1 MGYIMTNQTDRQIA
15 IIGAGPAGLY
25 AAQKLSTLGYGVAL
39 FNRDIKPGG
48 LVEYG
53 IFLDKLKIKNGFRAQ
68 FRQILD
74 LENISYFGNVTIG
87 KRGKVRIE
95 DLLQWG
101 FSAVLVTSGA
111 QGTKLIN
118 LPGETLKGVYHAKD
132 LVYHYN
138 QLPPYSTRQFVI
150 GKKVMIVGA
159 GNVMTDIAH
168 YLLKYRDVEEITV
181 VIRRGPDEV
190 KFDQK
195 EMLPIIANLDLNDFN
210 AEMKRV
216 SPAMTAIGQ
225 DPDAAAHWI
234 LAALQKACPK
244 EHNGRIMLRFLHS
257 PKEILASHDGTVA
270 GVKLEHNSLFRD
282 EDLVSAKGTGEFTQ
296 MDVDTVIFAIGD
308 SVNDDLE
315 LPMRQNEISK
325 AAHPRFLV
333 EGITFEVGNP
343 STGDPLPG
351 IFYAGWSRNPS
362 TGLAGI
368 ARRDGVFAA
377 TAISEYLASGIKIT
391 SISDDHIQQ
400 HLSAQQ
406 INYVINEKLK
416 LLEEEEKVLAEKLG
430 LEEYKYSTNEEM
442 LNAMGLT
449 PKS

>member
-1 MGYIMTNQTDRQIA
+1 MSNQTDRHVA
-15 IIGAGPAGLY
+15 VIGAGPAGLY
-25 AAQKLSTLGYGVAL
+25 ASQKLAALGYGVAI

-53 IFLDKLKIKNGFRAQ
+53 IFLDKHKIKNGFRAHFQ
-68 FRQILD
+68 QILD
-74 LENISYFGNVTIG
+74 LENISYFGKVTVG
-87 KRGKVRIE
+87 KYGKISVK
-95 DLLQWG
+95 DLCHWG
-101 FSAVLVTSGA
+101 FSAVLVTCGA

-138 QLPPYSTRQFVI
+138 QLPPYSERSFEI
-150 GKKVMIVGA
+150 GKKVMIVGG

-168 YLLKYRDVEEITV
+168 YLLKYRDVKEITV
-181 VIRRGPDEV
+181 IIRRGPDEV

-195 EMLPIIANLDLNDFN
+195 EMMPIIANLDLDDFK

-216 SPAMTAIGQ
+216 SPAMLAIGQ
-225 DPDAAAHWI
+225 DPEAAEQWI
-234 LAALQKACPK
+234 LAGLEKASPK
-244 EHNGRIMLRFLHS
+244 EYDGRIMLRFLLS
-257 PKEILASHDGTVA
+257 PKEILADANGSA
-270 GVKLEHNSLFRD
+270 RGVKLEHNLLQRK
-282 EDLVSAKGTGEFTQ
+282 EENVTAMGTGEISQ

-315 LPMRQNEISK
+315 LPMRQNAILY
-325 AAHPRFLV
+325 AAHPRFLI

-343 STGDPLPG
+343 VTGDPLPG

-377 TAISEYLASGIKIT
+377 TAIGELLASRENNS
-391 SISDDHIQQ
+391 SISTAELHQRLDALQ
-400 HLSAQQ
+400 L
-406 INYVINEKLK
+406 NYVTNEKLK
-416 LLEEEEKVLAEKLG
+416 LLEADEKLQAEKLG
-430 LEEYKYSTNEEM
+430 LEEFKYSTNEEM
-442 LNAMGLT
+442 LRVMALAQNGGQ
-449 PKS
+449 

>member
-1 MGYIMTNQTDRQIA
+1 MSNQADRQIA

-25 AAQKLSTLGYGVAL
+25 AAQKLSAQGYGVAV

-53 IFLDKLKIKNGFRAQ
+53 IFLDKHKIKNGFRAQ

-74 LENISYFGNVTIG
+74 HENISYFGNVTIG
-87 KRGKVRIE
+87 KNGKIRIE
-95 DLLQWG
+95 DLLRWG
-101 FSAVLVTSGA
+101 FSAVLVTCGA
-111 QGTKLIN
+111 QGTKFIN

-138 QLPPYSTRQFVI
+138 QLPPFSGYHFEI
-150 GKKVMIVGA
+150 GKKVMIVGG

-168 YLLKYRDVEEITV
+168 YLLKYRDAEEIIV

-195 EMLPIIANLDLNDFN
+195 EMLPIISNLDLDDFKT
-210 AEMKRV
+210 EMKRV
-216 SPAMTAIGQ
+216 SPAMLAIGQ
-225 DPDAAAHWI
+225 DPEAAEHWI
-234 LAALQKACPK
+234 LAGLEKACAK
-244 EHNGRIMLRFLHS
+244 EHNGRILLRFMQS
-257 PKEILASHDGTVA
+257 PKEILADSKGSVV
-270 GVKLEHNSLFRD
+270 GVKLEQNALQRI
-282 EDLVSAKGTGEFTQ
+282 EETVIARGTAEFSQ
-296 MDVDTVIFAIGD
+296 LDVDTVIFAIGD

-315 LPMRQNEISK
+315 LPMRQDEIAK
-325 AAHPRFLV
+325 ASHPRYMV

-343 STGDPLPG
+343 LTGDPLPG

-377 TAISEYLASGIKIT
+377 SAIAEFLSSTDKNS
-391 SISDDHIQQ
+391 SISADDLCR
-400 HLSAQQ
+400 HLDELQV
-406 INYVINEKLK
+406 NYVTNEKLK
-416 LLEEEEKVLAEKLG
+416 QLESKEQAQAEKLG
-430 LEEYKYSTNEEM
+430 IEEYKYSTDEEM
-442 LNAMGLT
+442 LKALGLALK
-449 PKS
+449 P

>member
-1 MGYIMTNQTDRQIA
+1 MSNQADRQIA

-25 AAQKLSTLGYGVAL
+25 AAQKLSAQGYGVAV

-53 IFLDKLKIKNGFRAQ
+53 IFLDKHKIKNGFRAQ

-74 LENISYFGNVTIG
+74 HENISYFGNVTIG
-87 KRGKVRIE
+87 KNGKIRIE
-95 DLLQWG
+95 DLLRWG
-101 FSAVLVTSGA
+101 FSAVLVTCGA
-111 QGTKLIN
+111 QGTKFIN

-138 QLPPYSTRQFVI
+138 QLPPFSGYHFEI
-150 GKKVMIVGA
+150 GKKVMIVGG

-168 YLLKYRDVEEITV
+168 YLLKYRDAEEIIV

-195 EMLPIIANLDLNDFN
+195 EMLPIISNLDLDDFKT
-210 AEMKRV
+210 EMKRV
-216 SPAMTAIGQ
+216 SPAMLAIGQ
-225 DPDAAAHWI
+225 DPEAAEHWI
-234 LAALQKACPK
+234 LAGLEKACPK
-244 EHNGRIMLRFLHS
+244 EHNGRILLRFMQS
-257 PKEILASHDGTVA
+257 PKEILADSKGSVA
-270 GVKLEHNSLFRD
+270 GVKLEQNALQRI
-282 EDLVSAKGTGEFTQ
+282 EETVIARGTAEFSQ
-296 MDVDTVIFAIGD
+296 LDVDTVIFAIGD

-315 LPMRQNEISK
+315 LPMRQDEIAK
-325 AAHPRFLV
+325 ASHPRYMV

-343 STGDPLPG
+343 LTGDPLPG

-377 TAISEYLASGIKIT
+377 SAIAEFLSSTDKNS
-391 SISDDHIQQ
+391 SISADDLYR
-400 HLSAQQ
+400 HLDELQV
-406 INYVINEKLK
+406 NYVTNEKLK
-416 LLEEEEKVLAEKLG
+416 QLESKEQAQAEKLG
-430 LEEYKYSTNEEM
+430 IEEYKYSTDEEM
-442 LNAMGLT
+442 LKALGLALK
-449 PKS
+449 P

>member
-1 MGYIMTNQTDRQIA
+1 MSSQTERQVA

-25 AAQKLSTLGYGVAL
+25 AAQKLSDQGFGVAI

-53 IFLDKLKIKNGFRAQ
+53 IFLDKHKIKNGFRSQ

-74 LENISYFGNVTIG
+74 HENINYYGNVTVG
-87 KRGKVRIE
+87 KNGKIRIE
-95 DLLQWG
+95 DLLHWG
-101 FSAVLVTSGA
+101 FSAVLVTCGA

-118 LPGETLKGVYHAKD
+118 LPGESLKGVYHAKD

-138 QLPPYSTRQFVI
+138 QLPPFSERRFDI

-195 EMLPIIANLDLNDFN
+195 EMVHIIPNLDLDDFK

-216 SPAMTAIGQ
+216 SPAMLAIGQ
-225 DPDAAAHWI
+225 DPEAAEHWI
-234 LAALQKACPK
+234 LVALVKACPK
-244 EHNGRIMLRFLHS
+244 EYKGRILLRFLQS
-257 PKEILASHDGTVA
+257 PKEILADENGSVA
-270 GVKLEHNSLFRD
+270 GVMLEHNLLQRD
-282 EDLVSAKGTGEFTQ
+282 GETVIAKGTGEFSKL
-296 MDVDTVIFAIGD
+296 DVDTVIFAIGD
-308 SVNDDLE
+308 SVKDDLE
-315 LPMRQNEISK
+315 LPMRQNEIAK
-325 AAHPRFLV
+325 ANHPRYQV
-333 EGITFEVGNP
+333 EEITFEVGNP

-377 TAISEYLASGIKIT
+377 AAIAEFLASNAENA
-391 SISDDHIQQ
+391 SISVDDLHQR
-400 HLSAQQ
+400 LKALNV
-406 INYVINEKLK
+406 NYVTKEKVK
-416 LLEEEEKVLAEKLG
+416 LLE
-430 LEEYKYSTNEEM
+430 LEESRRADELGMEEFKFSTNEEM
-442 LNAMGLT
+442 LKAMG
-449 PKS
+449 

>member
-1 MGYIMTNQTDRQIA
+1 MGKVMDNQADRQVA
-15 IIGAGPAGLY
+15 VIGAGPAGLY
-25 AAQKLSTLGYGVAL
+25 AAQKLSAQGFGVAI

-53 IFLDKLKIKNGFRAQ
+53 IFLDKHKIKNGFRAQ

-74 LENISYFGNVTIG
+74 LDNVSYFGNVTVG
-87 KRGKVRIE
+87 KNGKIRIE

-101 FSAVLVTSGA
+101 FSAVLVTCGA

-138 QLPPYSTRQFVI
+138 QLPPFSGYQFDI
-150 GKKVMIVGA
+150 GKKVMIVGG

-168 YLLKYRDVEEITV
+168 YLLKYRDVDEIIV

-195 EMLPIIANLDLNDFN
+195 EMLPIISNLDLDDFK

-216 SPAMTAIGQ
+216 SPAMLAIGQ
-225 DPDAAAHWI
+225 DPDAAEHWI
-234 LAALQKACPK
+234 LAGLPKACPK
-244 EHNGRIMLRFLHS
+244 EHKGSIVLRFLQS
-257 PKEILASHDGTVA
+257 PKEILVDSKGSVA
-270 GVKLEHNSLFRD
+270 GVKMEHNSLNRH
-282 EDLVSAKGTGEFTQ
+282 EENVTSRGTGEFSKL
-296 MDVDTVIFAIGD
+296 DVDTVIFAIGD

-315 LPMRQNEISK
+315 LPMHQNEIVK
-325 AAHPRFLV
+325 ASHPRYPV
-333 EGITFEVGNP
+333 EGITFEVGNL

-351 IFYAGWSRNPS
+351 VFYAGWSRNPS

-377 TAISEYLASGIKIT
+377 TAVAEFLSSTDKNS
-391 SISDDHIQQ
+391 SISADELHRRLNALQV
-400 HLSAQQ
+400 
-406 INYVINEKLK
+406 NYVNQAKLK
-416 LLEEEEKVLAEKLG
+416 LLEADEQAQAEKLEM
-430 LEEYKYSTNEEM
+430 EEYKYSTNDEM
-442 LNAMGLT
+442 LKVMGLT
-449 PKS
+449 L

>member
-1 MGYIMTNQTDRQIA
+1 MTSQTDRQVA

-25 AAQKLSTLGYGVAL
+25 AAQKLSTSGYGVAL

-53 IFLDKLKIKNGFRAQ
+53 IFLDKHKIKHGFRAQ

-74 LENISYFGNVTIG
+74 LENVSYFGNITVG
-87 KRGKVRIE
+87 KNGKVRIE

-138 QLPPYSTRQFVI
+138 QLPPYSTQDFAI

-195 EMLPIIANLDLNDFN
+195 EMLPIIANLDLDDFK

-225 DPDAAAHWI
+225 DPEAAEHWI
-234 LAALQKACPK
+234 LAAMVKACPK
-244 EHNGRIMLRFLHS
+244 EHDGRIMLRFLQS
-257 PKEILASHDGTVA
+257 PKEILAGPDGTAA
-270 GVKLEHNSLFRD
+270 GVKLEHNSLQRSN
-282 EDLVSAKGTGEFTQ
+282 ETVTARGTGEFSQ

-377 TAISEYLASGIKIT
+377 GAISEYLTSGTKIT
-391 SISDDHIQQ
+391 SITSEIVQQ
-400 HLSAQQ
+400 HLDALK
-406 INYVINEKLK
+406 INYVTNEKLK
-416 LLEEEEKVLAEKLG
+416 LLEAEERIQAEKLG

-442 LNAMGLT
+442 LRAMGLT
-449 PKS
+449 PKP

>member
-1 MGYIMTNQTDRQIA
+1 MSNQADRQIA

-25 AAQKLSTLGYGVAL
+25 AAQKLSAQGYGVAV

-53 IFLDKLKIKNGFRAQ
+53 IFLDKHKIKNGFRAQ

-74 LENISYFGNVTIG
+74 HENISYFGNVTIG
-87 KRGKVRIE
+87 KNGKIRIE
-95 DLLQWG
+95 DLLRWG
-101 FSAVLVTSGA
+101 FSAVLVTCGA
-111 QGTKLIN
+111 QGTKFIN

-138 QLPPYSTRQFVI
+138 QLPPFSGYHFEI
-150 GKKVMIVGA
+150 GKKVMIVGG

-168 YLLKYRDVEEITV
+168 YLLKYRDAEEIIV

-195 EMLPIIANLDLNDFN
+195 EMLPIISNLDLDDFKT
-210 AEMKRV
+210 EMKRV
-216 SPAMTAIGQ
+216 SPAMLAIGQ
-225 DPDAAAHWI
+225 DPEAAEHWI
-234 LAALQKACPK
+234 LAGLEKACAK
-244 EHNGRIMLRFLHS
+244 EHNGRILLRFMQS
-257 PKEILASHDGTVA
+257 PKEILADSKGSVV
-270 GVKLEHNSLFRD
+270 GVKLEQNALQRI
-282 EDLVSAKGTGEFTQ
+282 EETVIARGTAEFSQ
-296 MDVDTVIFAIGD
+296 LDVDTVIFAIGD

-315 LPMRQNEISK
+315 LPMRQDEIAK
-325 AAHPRFLV
+325 ASHPRYMV

-343 STGDPLPG
+343 LTGDPLPG

-377 TAISEYLASGIKIT
+377 SAIAEFLSSTDKNS
-391 SISDDHIQQ
+391 SISADDLYR
-400 HLSAQQ
+400 HLDELQVY
-406 INYVINEKLK
+406 YVTNEKLK
-416 LLEEEEKVLAEKLG
+416 QLESKEQAQAEKLG
-430 LEEYKYSTNEEM
+430 IEEYKYSTDEEM
-442 LNAMGLT
+442 LKALGLALK
-449 PKS
+449 P

>member
-1 MGYIMTNQTDRQIA
+1 MSNQTDRHVA

-25 AAQKLSTLGYGVAL
+25 AAQKLSAQGYGVAI

-53 IFLDKLKIKNGFRAQ
+53 IFLDKHKIKNGFRAQ

-74 LENISYFGNVTIG
+74 LENISYYGNVTIG
-87 KRGKVRIE
+87 KNGKVSID
-95 DLLQWG
+95 DLLNWG
-101 FSAVLVTSGA
+101 FSAVLVSCGA

-118 LPGETLKGVYHAKD
+118 LPGETLKRVYHAKD

-138 QLPPYSTRQFVI
+138 KLPPFSGLTFEI
-150 GKKVMIVGA
+150 GRKVMIVGG

-168 YLLKYRDVEEITV
+168 YLLKYRNVDEIIV

-195 EMLPIIANLDLNDFN
+195 EMLPIIANLDLEDFK

-216 SPAMTAIGQ
+216 ASAMQAIGQ
-225 DPDAAAHWI
+225 NPDAAEHWI
-234 LAALQKACPK
+234 LAGLEKACPK
-244 EHNGRIMLRFLHS
+244 EHDGRILLRFLQS
-257 PKEILASHDGTVA
+257 PREILADSSGAAA
-270 GVKLEHNSLFRD
+270 GVKLEHNTLHIKD
-282 EDLVSAKGTGEFTQ
+282 EIVTAIGTGDFSQ
-296 MDVDTVIFAIGD
+296 IDVDTVIFAIGD

-315 LPMRQNEISK
+315 LPMRQNQIAS
-325 AAHPRFLV
+325 AVHPRYLV

-351 IFYAGWSRNPS
+351 VFYAGWSRNPS

-377 TAISEYLASGIKIT
+377 TAISEFLASRENNS
-391 SISDDHIQQ
+391 SISDEELRRRLKMLDV
-400 HLSAQQ
+400 
-406 INYVINEKLK
+406 NYVTNKKLK
-416 LLEEEEKVLAEKLG
+416 ILEAEETIQAEKLG
-430 LEEYKYSTNEEM
+430 LEEFKYSTNEVM
-442 LNAMGLT
+442 LKTMGL
-449 PKS
+449 

>member
-1 MGYIMTNQTDRQIA
+1 MSNPTERHVA
-15 IIGAGPAGLY
+15 VIGAGPAGLY
-25 AAQKLSTLGYGVAL
+25 AAQKLAAQGYGVAI

-53 IFLDKLKIKNGFRAQ
+53 IFLDKHKIKNGFRAQ

-74 LENISYFGNVTIG
+74 LENISYFGNVTVGKNGKIG
-87 KRGKVRIE
+87 IDE
-95 DLLQWG
+95 LLNWG
-101 FSAVLVTSGA
+101 FSAVLVTCGA

-118 LPGETLKGVYHAKD
+118 LPGETLNGVYHAKD

-138 QLPPYSTRQFVI
+138 QLPPFSERSFEI

-181 VIRRGPDEV
+181 IIRRGPDEV

-195 EMLPIIANLDLNDFN
+195 EMLPIIANLDLDDFK

-216 SPAMTAIGQ
+216 APAMLGIGQ
-225 DPDAAAHWI
+225 DPDAAEHWI
-234 LAALQKACPK
+234 LAGLEKACPK
-244 EHNGRIMLRFLHS
+244 EHDGRIMLRFLLS
-257 PKEILASHDGTVA
+257 PKEILADSNGSA
-270 GVKLEHNSLFRD
+270 CGVILEHNSLQCNEETVTAR
-282 EDLVSAKGTGEFTQ
+282 GTGEISK
-296 MDVDTVIFAIGD
+296 MDVNTVIFAIGD

-315 LPMRQNEISK
+315 LPMRQNQISG
-325 AAHPRFLV
+325 AVHPRFLV

-343 STGDPLPG
+343 LTGDPLPG

-377 TAISEYLASGIKIT
+377 TAIGELLASRDNN
-391 SISDDHIQQ
+391 SLISVDELHQRLDALQ
-400 HLSAQQ
+400 L
-406 INYVINEKLK
+406 NYVTNEKLK
-416 LLEEEEKVLAEKLG
+416 LLEVDEKLQAEKLG
-430 LEEYKYSTNEEM
+430 LEEFKYSTNEEM
-442 LNAMGLT
+442 LKAMGLVQN
-449 PKS
+449 SDQ

>member
-1 MGYIMTNQTDRQIA
+1 MSNQTGRHVA
-15 IIGAGPAGLY
+15 VIGAGPAGLY
-25 AAQKLSTLGYGVAL
+25 AAQKLAAQGYGVAI

-53 IFLDKLKIKNGFRAQ
+53 IFLDKHKIKNGFRAQ

-74 LENISYFGNVTIG
+74 LENVSYFGNITVGKNGKIG
-87 KRGKVRIE
+87 IE
-95 DLLQWG
+95 ELLHWG
-101 FSAVLVTSGA
+101 FSAVLVTCGA

-138 QLPPYSTRQFVI
+138 QLPPFSERSFEI

-181 VIRRGPDEV
+181 IIRRGPDEV

-195 EMLPIIANLDLNDFN
+195 EMLPIIANLDLDDFK

-216 SPAMTAIGQ
+216 SPAMLAIGQ
-225 DPDAAAHWI
+225 DPEAAEHWI
-234 LAALQKACPK
+234 LAGLEKACPK
-244 EHNGRIMLRFLHS
+244 EYDGRIMLRFLLS
-257 PKEILASHDGTVA
+257 PKEILADANGSA
-270 GVKLEHNSLFRD
+270 CGVKLEHNSLQRN
-282 EDLVSAKGTGEFTQ
+282 EEAVVARGTGEISQ

-315 LPMRQNEISK
+315 LPMRQNQISN
-325 AAHPRFLV
+325 AVHPRFLV

-343 STGDPLPG
+343 VTGDPLPG

-377 TAISEYLASGIKIT
+377 TAIGELLASKDNNS
-391 SISDDHIQQ
+391 SISADELRQRLDALH
-400 HLSAQQ
+400 
-406 INYVINEKLK
+406 INYVTNEKLK
-416 LLEEEEKVLAEKLG
+416 LLEADEKQQAEKLG
-430 LEEYKYSTNEEM
+430 LEEFKYSTNEEM
-442 LNAMGLT
+442 LKVMALA
-449 PKS
+449 

>member
-1 MGYIMTNQTDRQIA
+1 MGLIMSNQNDRHVA
-15 IIGAGPAGLY
+15 IVGAGPAGLY
-25 AAQKLSTLGYGVAL
+25 AAQKLSTQGFGVAI

-53 IFLDKLKIKNGFRAQ
+53 IFLDKHKIKNGFRAQ

-74 LENISYFGNVTIG
+74 LENVSYFGNVTIG
-87 KRGKVRIE
+87 KNGKVRIN
-95 DLLQWG
+95 DLLEWG
-101 FSAVLVTSGA
+101 FSAVLVSCGA

-118 LPGETLKGVYHAKD
+118 LPGETLKRVYHAKD

-138 QLPPYSTRQFVI
+138 KLPPFSGLNFEI
-150 GKKVMIVGA
+150 GKKVMIVGG

-168 YLLKYRDVEEITV
+168 YLLKYRNVDEIIV

-195 EMLPIIANLDLNDFN
+195 EMLPILANLDLEDFK

-216 SPAMTAIGQ
+216 APAMLAIGQ
-225 DPDAAAHWI
+225 NPDAAEHWI
-234 LAALQKACPK
+234 LAGLVKACPK
-244 EHNGRIMLRFLHS
+244 EHNGRIALRFLQS
-257 PKEILASHDGTVA
+257 PKEILADASGSTA
-270 GVKLEHNSLFRD
+270 GVKMEHNLLQRKD
-282 EDLVSAKGTGEFTQ
+282 ENVTATGTGEFSQ
-296 MDVDTVIFAIGD
+296 IEVDTVIFAIGD

-315 LPMRQNEISK
+315 LPMRQNQIAS
-325 AAHPRFLV
+325 AAHPRYLV

-377 TAISEYLASGIKIT
+377 TAIGEFLASREQNT
-391 SISDDHIQQ
+391 SITFEDLRERLDA
-400 HLSAQQ
+400 LDV
-406 INYVINEKLK
+406 NYVTNKKLK
-416 LLEEEEKVLAEKLG
+416 LLEAEETIQAEKLG
-430 LEEYKYSTNEEM
+430 LEEFKYSTNEVM
-442 LNAMGLT
+442 LKTMGL
-449 PKS
+449 KKDS

>member
-1 MGYIMTNQTDRQIA
+1 MSDQKDRHVA
-15 IIGAGPAGLY
+15 VIGAGPAGLY
-25 AAQKLSTLGYGVAL
+25 AAQKLASQGYGVAI

-53 IFLDKLKIKNGFRAQ
+53 IFLDKHKIKNGFRAQ

-74 LENISYFGNVTIG
+74 LEAISYYGNVPVG
-87 KRGKVRIE
+87 KSGKIRIN
-95 DLLQWG
+95 DLLEWG
-101 FSAVLVTSGA
+101 FSAVLVTCGA

-118 LPGETLKGVYHAKD
+118 LPGETLIGVYHAKD

-138 QLPPYSTRQFVI
+138 KLPPFSTHPFEI

-168 YLLKYRDVEEITV
+168 YLLKYRGVDEIIV

-195 EMLPIIANLDLNDFN
+195 EMLPIIANLDLDDFR
-210 AEMKRV
+210 AEMQRV
-216 SPAMTAIGQ
+216 APAMLAIGQ
-225 DPDAAAHWI
+225 DPEAAEHWI
-234 LAALQKACPK
+234 LAGLEKACPK
-244 EHNGRIMLRFLHS
+244 EHEGRILLRFLQS
-257 PKEILASHDGTVA
+257 PKEILAGQKGFVS
-270 GVKLEHNSLFRD
+270 GVKLEHNLLQRN
-282 EDLVSAKGTGEFTQ
+282 EDNVSARGAGNYC
-296 MDVDTVIFAIGD
+296 DLNVDTVIFAIGD
-308 SVNDDLE
+308 SVNDELE

-325 AAHPRFLV
+325 AVHPRYLV

-351 IFYAGWSRNPS
+351 VFYAGWSRNPS

-377 TAISEYLASGIKIT
+377 TAIGEYLASRENNT
-391 SISDDHIQQ
+391 SVSTDELQTKMDALQ
-400 HLSAQQ
+400 L
-406 INYVINEKLK
+406 NYVTTEKLK
-416 LLEEEEKVLAEKLG
+416 LLEASESKQAEKLG
-430 LEEYKYSTNEEM
+430 LEEFKYATNEEM
-442 LNAMGLT
+442 LKVMRDR
-449 PKS
+449 

>member
-1 MGYIMTNQTDRQIA
+1 MSSQFDRQIA
-15 IIGAGPAGLY
+15 VIGAGPAGLY
-25 AAQKLSTLGYGVAL
+25 AAQKLSAQGYGVAI

-53 IFLDKLKIKNGFRAQ
+53 IFLDKHKIKSGLRTQ

-74 LENISYFGNVTIG
+74 LDNINYFGNVTIG
-87 KRGKVRIE
+87 KNGKIRID
-95 DLLQWG
+95 DLLNWG
-101 FSAVLVTSGA
+101 FSAVLVTCGA

-118 LPGETLKGVYHAKD
+118 LPGESLKGVYHAKD

-138 QLPPYSTRQFVI
+138 QLPPFSENPFDI

-168 YLLKYRDVEEITV
+168 YLLKYRDVDEIIV

-195 EMLPIIANLDLNDFN
+195 EMVHIIPNLDIDDFK

-216 SPAMTAIGQ
+216 SPAMVAIGQ
-225 DPDAAAHWI
+225 DPAAAEHWI
-234 LAALQKACPK
+234 LVALVKACPK
-244 EHNGRIMLRFLHS
+244 EYKGRILLRFLQS
-257 PKEILASHDGTVA
+257 PREILADANSSVT
-270 GVKLEHNSLFRD
+270 GVKLEHNLLQR
-282 EDLVSAKGTGEFTQ
+282 EDDNVIAKGTGELSHI
-296 MDVDTVIFAIGD
+296 DVDTVIFAIGD

-315 LPMRQNEISK
+315 LPMRQNEIAK
-325 AAHPRFLV
+325 AVHPMHPV
-333 EGITFEVGNP
+333 ENITFEVGDLK
-343 STGDPLPG
+343 SGDPLPG

-377 TAISEYLASGIKIT
+377 TAITEFMTSNANNT
-391 SISDDHIQQ
+391 SITVDALQQ
-400 HLSAQQ
+400 RMDAL
-406 INYVINEKLK
+406 YVDYVTKEMLK
-416 LLEEEEKVLAEKLG
+416 RLETEENIRAEKLG
-430 LEEYKYSTNEEM
+430 LEEFKFSTNEEM
-442 LNAMGLT
+442 FSAMGLIT
-449 PKS
+449 K

>member
-1 MGYIMTNQTDRQIA
+1 MKKKITHQVA
-15 IIGAGPAGLY
+15 VIGAGPAGLY
-25 AAQKLSTLGYGVAL
+25 AAQKLSAQGYGVAI

-53 IFLDKLKIKNGFRAQ
+53 IFLDKHKIKNGFRAQ

-74 LENISYFGNVTIG
+74 LENISYFGNVTVG
-87 KRGKVRIE
+87 KNGKVSIE

-101 FSAVLVTSGA
+101 FSAVLVTCGA

-138 QLPPYSTRQFVI
+138 QLPPFSEHHFEI

-168 YLLKYRDVEEITV
+168 YLLQYRHVEEIVV

-195 EMLPIIANLDLNDFN
+195 EMLPIIAYLDLDDFK
-210 AEMKRV
+210 AEMNRV
-216 SPAMTAIGQ
+216 SPAMLAIGQ
-225 DPDAAAHWI
+225 DPKAAEHWI
-234 LAALQKACPK
+234 LAGLVKACSK
-244 EHNGRIMLRFLHS
+244 EHEGRILLRFLQS
-257 PKEILASHDGTVA
+257 PKEILADSNGSVATVR
-270 GVKLEHNSLFRD
+270 LEHNQLQRD
-282 EDLVSAKGTGEFTQ
+282 EETVKASGTGEFSQ
-296 MDVDTVIFAIGD
+296 LDVDTVIFAIGD
-308 SVNDDLE
+308 SVNDDLN
-315 LPMRQNEISK
+315 LPMRQNEITRAS
-325 AAHPRFLV
+325 HPRYQV

-351 IFYAGWSRNPS
+351 VFYAGWSRNPS

-377 TAISEYLASGIKIT
+377 TAITELLVSKESNS
-391 SISDDHIQQ
+391 SISADDLHRRLDDL
-400 HLSAQQ
+400 H
-406 INYVINEKLK
+406 INYVMKEKLK
-416 LLEEEEKVLAEKLG
+416 RLEMEEAAQAEKLG
-430 LEEYKYSTNEEM
+430 LEEFKFSTNEEM
-442 LNAMGLT
+442 LNAMGLQQK
-449 PKS
+449 P

>member
-1 MGYIMTNQTDRQIA
+1 MENQTDRQVA

-25 AAQKLSTLGYGVAL
+25 AAQKLSAQGYGVAI

-53 IFLDKLKIKNGFRAQ
+53 IFLDKHKIKNGFRTQ

-74 LENISYFGNVTIG
+74 HEIVSYFGNVTIG
-87 KRGKVRIE
+87 KNGKVRIE

-101 FSAVLVTSGA
+101 FAAVLVTCGA

-118 LPGETLKGVYHAKD
+118 LPGEALKGVYHAKD

-138 QLPPYSTRQFVI
+138 QLPPFSGYQFDI
-150 GKKVMIVGA
+150 GKKVMIVGG

-181 VIRRGPDEV
+181 IIRRGPDEV

-195 EMLPIIANLDLNDFN
+195 EMLPILAYLDLEDFR

-216 SPAMTAIGQ
+216 SPAMLAIDQ
-225 DPDAAAHWI
+225 DPEAAEHWI
-234 LAALQKACPK
+234 LAGLPKACPK
-244 EHNGRIMLRFLHS
+244 EHKGRILLRFMQS
-257 PKEILASHDGTVA
+257 PKEILADPHGSVA
-270 GVKLEHNSLFRD
+270 GVKLERNLLKRH
-282 EDLVSAKGTGEFTQ
+282 EDTVTANGTGEFIQ
-296 MDVDTVIFAIGD
+296 LDVDTVIFAIGD
-308 SVNDDLE
+308 SVNDDLA
-315 LPMRQNEISK
+315 LPMRQNEIAHAS
-325 AAHPRFLV
+325 HPRYMV

-343 STGDPLPG
+343 ATGDPLPG
-351 IFYAGWSRNPS
+351 VFYAGWSRNPS

-377 TAISEYLASGIKIT
+377 TAVAEFLSSAEKYV
-391 SISDDHIQQ
+391 SISIHELYRRLDALQV
-400 HLSAQQ
+400 S
-406 INYVINEKLK
+406 YVNQERLK
-416 LLEEEEKVLAEKLG
+416 LLESDEQIQAEKLG

-442 LNAMGLT
+442 LKVMGL
-449 PKS
+449 PEKSY

>member
-1 MGYIMTNQTDRQIA
+1 MSNQADRQIA

-25 AAQKLSTLGYGVAL
+25 AAQKLSAQGYGVAV

-53 IFLDKLKIKNGFRAQ
+53 IFLDKHKIKNGFRAQ

-74 LENISYFGNVTIG
+74 HENISYFGNVTIG
-87 KRGKVRIE
+87 KNGKIRIE
-95 DLLQWG
+95 DLLRWG
-101 FSAVLVTSGA
+101 FSAVLVTCGA
-111 QGTKLIN
+111 QGTKFIN

-138 QLPPYSTRQFVI
+138 QLPPFSGYHFEI
-150 GKKVMIVGA
+150 GKKVMIVGG

-168 YLLKYRDVEEITV
+168 YLLKYRDVEEIIV

-195 EMLPIIANLDLNDFN
+195 EMLPIISNLDLDDFKT
-210 AEMKRV
+210 EMKRV
-216 SPAMTAIGQ
+216 SPAMLAIGQ
-225 DPDAAAHWI
+225 DPEAAEHWI
-234 LAALQKACPK
+234 LAGLEKACAK
-244 EHNGRIMLRFLHS
+244 EHNGRILLRFMQS
-257 PKEILASHDGTVA
+257 PKEILADSKGSVA
-270 GVKLEHNSLFRD
+270 GVKLEQNALQRI
-282 EDLVSAKGTGEFTQ
+282 EETVIARGTAEFSQ
-296 MDVDTVIFAIGD
+296 LDVDTVIFAIGD

-315 LPMRQNEISK
+315 LPMRQDEIAK
-325 AAHPRFLV
+325 ASHPRYMV

-343 STGDPLPG
+343 LTGDPLPG

-377 TAISEYLASGIKIT
+377 SAIAEFLSSTDKNS
-391 SISDDHIQQ
+391 SISADDLYR
-400 HLSAQQ
+400 HLDELQVY
-406 INYVINEKLK
+406 YVTNEKLK
-416 LLEEEEKVLAEKLG
+416 QLESKEQAQAEKLG
-430 LEEYKYSTNEEM
+430 IEEYKYSTDEEM
-442 LNAMGLT
+442 LKALGLALK
-449 PKS
+449 P

>member
-1 MGYIMTNQTDRQIA
+1 MSNQTDRHVA
-15 IIGAGPAGLY
+15 VIGAGPAGLY
-25 AAQKLSTLGYGVAL
+25 AAQKLAAQGYGVAI

-53 IFLDKLKIKNGFRAQ
+53 IFLDKHKIKNGFRAQ

-74 LENISYFGNVTIG
+74 LENISYFGNVTVGKNGKIG
-87 KRGKVRIE
+87 IE
-95 DLLQWG
+95 DLLHWG
-101 FSAVLVTSGA
+101 FSAVLVTCGA

-138 QLPPYSTRQFVI
+138 QLPPFSERSFMI
-150 GKKVMIVGA
+150 GKKVMIVGG

-168 YLLKYRDVEEITV
+168 YLLKYRDVKEITV
-181 VIRRGPDEV
+181 IIRRGPDEV

-195 EMLPIIANLDLNDFN
+195 EMLPIIANLDVDDFK

-216 SPAMTAIGQ
+216 SPAMLAIGQ
-225 DPDAAAHWI
+225 DPEAAENWI
-234 LAALQKACPK
+234 LAGLEKACPR
-244 EHNGRIMLRFLHS
+244 EYDGRIMLRFLLS
-257 PKEILASHDGTVA
+257 PKEILADANGSA
-270 GVKLEHNSLFRD
+270 RGVKLEHNLLQRK
-282 EDLVSAKGTGEFTQ
+282 EDNVTAMGTGEISQ

-315 LPMRQNEISK
+315 LPMRQNAILY
-325 AAHPRFLV
+325 AAHPRFLI

-343 STGDPLPG
+343 VTGDPLPG

-377 TAISEYLASGIKIT
+377 TAIGELLASRENNS
-391 SISDDHIQQ
+391 SISTAELHQRLDALQ
-400 HLSAQQ
+400 L
-406 INYVINEKLK
+406 NYVTNQKLK
-416 LLEEEEKVLAEKLG
+416 LLEADERSQAEKLG
-430 LEEYKYSTNEEM
+430 LEEFKYSTNEEM
-442 LNAMGLT
+442 LKVMALV
-449 PKS
+449 

>member
-1 MGYIMTNQTDRQIA
+1 MTTQTDLQVA
-15 IIGAGPAGLY
+15 SIGAGPAGLY

-53 IFLDKLKIKNGFRAQ
+53 IFLDKHKIKNGFRAQ

-74 LENISYFGNVTIG
+74 LENINYFGNVTVG
-87 KRGKVRIE
+87 KSGKVRIE
-95 DLLQWG
+95 DLFQWG

-138 QLPPYSTRQFVI
+138 QLPPYSTQHYAI

-181 VIRRGPDEV
+181 IIRRGPDEV

-195 EMLPIIANLDLNDFN
+195 EMLPIIANLDLDDFS

-225 DPDAAAHWI
+225 DPEAAEHWI
-234 LAALQKACPK
+234 LAALVKACPK
-244 EHNGRIMLRFLHS
+244 EHEGRIMLRFLQS
-257 PKEILASHDGTVA
+257 PKEILASVDRSAA
-270 GVKLEHNSLFRD
+270 GVKLEHNLLQRS
-282 EDLVSAKGTGEFTQ
+282 EEKVIATPTGEFTQ
-296 MDVDTVIFAIGD
+296 VDVDTVIFAIGD
-308 SVNDDLE
+308 SVNEDLE
-315 LPMRQNEISK
+315 LPMRQNEIYK

-377 TAISEYLASGIKIT
+377 AAISDYLASGIKHT
-391 SISDDHIQQ
+391 SISCDNVQQ
-400 HLSAQQ
+400 HLDALQ
-406 INYVINEKLK
+406 INFVINEKLK
-416 LLEEEEKVLAEKLG
+416 LLEEDEKTRAEKLG
-430 LEEYKYSTNEEM
+430 MEEFKYSTNEEM
-442 LNAMGLT
+442 LKVMGLNA
-449 PKS
+449 KL

>member
-1 MGYIMTNQTDRQIA
+1 MSNQADRQIA

-25 AAQKLSTLGYGVAL
+25 AAQKLSAQGYGVAV

-53 IFLDKLKIKNGFRAQ
+53 IFLDKHKIKNGFRAQ

-74 LENISYFGNVTIG
+74 HENISYFGNVTIG
-87 KRGKVRIE
+87 KNGKIRIE
-95 DLLQWG
+95 DLLRWG
-101 FSAVLVTSGA
+101 FSAVLVTCGA
-111 QGTKLIN
+111 QGTKFIN

-138 QLPPYSTRQFVI
+138 QLPPFSGYHFEI
-150 GKKVMIVGA
+150 GKKVMIVGG

-168 YLLKYRDVEEITV
+168 YLLKYRDAEEIIV

-195 EMLPIIANLDLNDFN
+195 EMLPIISNLDLDDFKT
-210 AEMKRV
+210 EMKRV
-216 SPAMTAIGQ
+216 SPAMLAIGQ
-225 DPDAAAHWI
+225 DPEAAEHWI
-234 LAALQKACPK
+234 LAGLEKACAK
-244 EHNGRIMLRFLHS
+244 EHNGRILLRFMQS
-257 PKEILASHDGTVA
+257 PKEILADSKGSVA
-270 GVKLEHNSLFRD
+270 GVKLEQNALQRI
-282 EDLVSAKGTGEFTQ
+282 EETVIARGTAEFSQ
-296 MDVDTVIFAIGD
+296 LDVDTVIFAIGD

-315 LPMRQNEISK
+315 LPMRQDEIAK
-325 AAHPRFLV
+325 ASHPRYMV

-343 STGDPLPG
+343 LTGDPLPG

-377 TAISEYLASGIKIT
+377 SAIAEFLSSTDKNS
-391 SISDDHIQQ
+391 SISADDLYR
-400 HLSAQQ
+400 HLDELQVY
-406 INYVINEKLK
+406 YVTNEKLK
-416 LLEEEEKVLAEKLG
+416 QLESKEQAQAEKLG
-430 LEEYKYSTNEEM
+430 IEEYKYSTDEEM
-442 LNAMGLT
+442 LKALGLALK
-449 PKS
+449 P

>member
-1 MGYIMTNQTDRQIA
+1 MTNQTDRQVA

-53 IFLDKLKIKNGFRAQ
+53 IFLDKHKIKNGFRSQ

-74 LENISYFGNVTIG
+74 LENISYFGNVTVG
-87 KRGKVRIE
+87 KNGKIRLQ
-95 DLLQWG
+95 DLLKWG

-111 QGTKLIN
+111 QGTKSIK

-138 QLPPYSTRQFVI
+138 QLPPFSMRHFEI

-195 EMLPIIANLDLNDFN
+195 EMLPIIANLDLNDFK

-216 SPAMTAIGQ
+216 SPAMLAIEQ
-225 DPDAAAHWI
+225 NPEAAEHWI
-234 LAALQKACPK
+234 LAALEKACPK
-244 EHNGRIMLRFLHS
+244 EHDGKIMLRFLQS
-257 PKEILASHDGTVA
+257 PKEILATSVGSVA
-270 GVKLEHNSLFRD
+270 GVKLEHNTLQRT
-282 EDLVSAKGTGEFTQ
+282 EDTVTARGTGEFSQ

-377 TAISEYLASGIKIT
+377 AAIGEYLASGIKIA
-391 SISDDHIQQ
+391 SISSNNIQQ
-400 HLSAQQ
+400 HLDALQ
-406 INYVINEKLK
+406 IKYVMNEKLK
-416 LLEEEEKVLAEKLG
+416 LLEEDERLQAEKLG

-442 LNAMGLT
+442 LKVVGLN
-449 PKS
+449 PKP